1 MPTGKQRK
9 NHGSVTAPTECGA
22 DTYQCHAQHSN
33 LAAEIVGLVCCLA
46 LLTLGEILIAP
57 LCLSL
62 LARLAP
68 PQHLTVCMGAW
79 YLALAVG
86 AWLAGEVG
94 ALWLRWPP
102 LHVLLLLALLPLCGA
117 FIFALLLR
125 TDRKLR

>member
-22 DTYQCHAQHSN
+22 DTYQCHARHSN
-33 LAAEIVGLVCCLA
+33 LAAKITGLVCCLA

-68 PQHLTVCMGAW
+68 PQHLSLFMGAW

-102 LHVLLLLALLPLCGA
+102 LHVLLLLALLPLCGT
-117 FIFALLLR
+117 FLFALLLR

>member
-33 LAAEIVGLVCCLA
+33 LAAEIIGLVCCLA

-68 PQHLTVCMGAW
+68 PQHLTLCMGAW
-79 YLALAVG
+79 YLALAIG